1 LPEDSP
7 VKVQVVGVVANA
19 WQSRYDQPAAGE
31 VYIPYRQY
39 IFGTFLSTIVVRTS
53 GDPLVLAETLRKQ
66 IWTVDPSEPVL
77 KVETM
82 DDVIADS
89 IWRPR
94 FSAWIFGALAGLAF
108 LLTSAGI
115 YGVVAYTTALRT
127 KEVGIRVAL
136 GATPRNVVSIVL
148 RSAIIPLTT
157 GLIAGAIAA
166 LMLTRLLSSLL
177 YETSST
183 DLAAYL
189 SATALLLALGITAS
203 LRPAWRAAT
212 ADPLHSLRTE

>member
-1 LPEDSP
+1 M
-7 VKVQVVGVVANA
+7 VVGVVANA
-19 WQSRYDQPAAGE
+19 WRRSYDEPAAGE

-53 GDPLVLAETLRKQ
+53 GDPVAIADTLRKQ
-66 IWTVDPSEPVL
+66 IWSVDPSEPVV

-94 FSAWIFGALAGLAF
+94 FSTWIFTVLAGLAL

-115 YGVVAYTTALRT
+115 YGVVAYTTALRI

-136 GATPRNVVSIVL
+136 GATPRNVAAVVL
-148 RSAIIPLTT
+148 HSAMVPLTT
-157 GLIAGAIAA
+157 GLIAGWAA
-166 LMLTRLLSSLL
+166 LILSRLFSGLL
-177 YETSST
+177 FETSPT
-183 DLAAYL
+183 DPVTYL
-189 SATALLLALGITAS
+189 GAGALLLALGIFAS
-203 LRPAWRAAT
+203 MRPAWRAAT
-212 ADPLHSLRTE
+212 ADPLDALRTE